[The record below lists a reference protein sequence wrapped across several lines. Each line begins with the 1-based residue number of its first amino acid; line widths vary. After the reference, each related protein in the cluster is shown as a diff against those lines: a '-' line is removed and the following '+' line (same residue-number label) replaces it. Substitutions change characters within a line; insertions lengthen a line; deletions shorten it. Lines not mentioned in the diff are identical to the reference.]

1 MFEAD
6 EFAAVGVEAA
16 VGVWGLFAKKV
27 IKLDFGVEAVGR
39 RSKESGEF
47 KAGTGDFDEA
57 AFDAEP
63 AGMGVAEALAHEV
76 GTGEFIEKVRG
87 GHGVSE

>member
-6 EFAAVGVEAA
+6 EFAEEGVEAA
-16 VGVWGLFAKKV
+16 GGVWGLFAKKAV
-27 IKLDFGVEAVGR
+27 KLDFGVEAVGR
-39 RSKESGEF
+39 RSKQSGKFESG
-47 KAGTGDFDEA
+47 TGNFDEA

-76 GTGEFIEKVRG
+76 GAGEFVEEVRG
-87 GHGVSE
+87 AHGC